1 LSGGW
6 LVCVALKEKLIEL
19 EEIEDKTDD
28 ELFPENY
35 GGSVIRCGFS
45 HKLDD

>member
-1 LSGGW
+1 
-6 LVCVALKEKLIEL
+6 VLKEI

-35 GGSVIRCGFS
+35 GGRVIRCGFR
-45 HKLDD
+45 HRLQV